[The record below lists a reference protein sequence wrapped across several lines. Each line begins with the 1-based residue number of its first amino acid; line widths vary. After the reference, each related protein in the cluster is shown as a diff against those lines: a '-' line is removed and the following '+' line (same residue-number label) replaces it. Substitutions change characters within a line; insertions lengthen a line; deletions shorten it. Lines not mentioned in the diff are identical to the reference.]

1 MREGQ
6 GEATNRLDAKGR
18 LAIPPGMRMELVGQD
33 GRPPVVTR
41 LLDAPALGLYP
52 AERWSE
58 FKRRIETMSQ
68 LKPAVQKV
76 RRMVVAGAKEAPLDG
91 QGRILIPPHLR
102 EYAGL
107 DKEVSLL
114 DTGARLEIW
123 DRARYQQELQTI
135 QLQSQDLAN
144 EVGDLGL

>member
-123 DRARYQQELQTI
+123 DRARYQQELQSI

>member
-144 EVGDLGL
+144 QVGDLGL